1 MKLRRFAFFIQISVS
16 LLVSNLLIQNV
27 NCDQQQQKG
36 HKDDKYVMATLSA
49 KWAET
54 PFLLEASEYIYRIN
68 PKSFWLFL
76 QQISK
81 EQSTLFYNLDNEEN
95 QCKFDL

>member
-1 MKLRRFAFFIQISVS
+1 MKLRQLAFFIQISLS
-16 LLVSNLLIQNV
+16 FLISNLLIQNV
-27 NCDQQQQKG
+27 NCNQQEKG
-36 HKDDKYVMATLSA
+36 HKDDKYVMATLNA
-49 KWAET
+49 KWTET

-76 QQISK
+76 DQISK

-95 QCKFDL
+95 QRNFDL